1 MCDEFVHRVRV
12 CVCVRESRYAI
23 ELIFCVELC
32 VVQRSVCC
40 ELCEID
46 AQIPNNNNKNWSYCR
61 SLCMHEHNST
71 GWLFSASVT
80 DNLTCS
86 RWHDSHFKCNCST
99 SLYWTSIQ
107 MVCLVLCNASVY
119 ICFFFFFHYFIPFL
133 FAIAMSRFAFM
144 HRVAYE
150 MENRM
155 EQGDWMSEC
164 WMLVWSEIVITMHS
178 LDWNTVFG
186 LSFLCDGSGSFS
198 MKYST
203 QMPQNHRQAG

>member
-107 MVCLVLCNASVY
+107 MVCLVLCNGSVY
-119 ICFFFFFHYFIPFL
+119 IWLFFFFSLLHSVSVCDCNESVRFHAPRCIRNGKPNGARRL
-133 FAIAMSRFAFM
+133 NERVLDVGVVGNRNHNAFTWLE
-144 HRVAYE
+144 Y
-150 MENRM
+150 
-155 EQGDWMSEC
+155 S
-164 WMLVWSEIVITMHS
+164 VWIVIFMR
-178 LDWNTVFG
+178 WKRIVFNEIFNTNAA
-186 LSFLCDGSGSFS
+186 
-198 MKYST
+198 K
-203 QMPQNHRQAG
+203 P